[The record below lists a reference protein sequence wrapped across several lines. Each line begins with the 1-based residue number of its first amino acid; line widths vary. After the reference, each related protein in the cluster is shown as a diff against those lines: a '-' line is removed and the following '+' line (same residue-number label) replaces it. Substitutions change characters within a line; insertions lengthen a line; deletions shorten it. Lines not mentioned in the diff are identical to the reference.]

1 MRSEVV
7 ASAATEIATI
17 GANRVSEK
25 WSGMNSVE
33 YPRSS
38 ILRACARHDAAS
50 TSPCVWTPN
59 RNVRGCANSG
69 SRELGDDRS
78 ERVHLLDRHHVI
90 AHVPARAPPLERL
103 DHLIDGADEDRRAVE
118 HLLGGRLERARHH
131 LLQLARVVG
140 EVHEAG
146 ERLDLEVGE
155 ARAG

>member
-50 TSPCVWTPN
+50 TSPCVWTPT
-59 RNVRGCANSG
+59 RN
-69 SRELGDDRS
+69 